1 MIAKNM
7 NKINHSANKLT
18 ITGRLELE
26 PALVES
32 SRNQRS
38 YVHCR
43 FEQFVQA
50 IRSLNELEGNRHDEQ
65 FLQRGEDTLLRPK
78 PDYKCCDQATQTHNG
93 IKDIPPIRAETAPP
107 QPITSDSGIQD
118 DNARNC

>member
-1 MIAKNM
+1 MAKNM

-26 PALVES
+26 LALAEGS
-32 SRNQRS
+32 GNQRS
-38 YVHCR
+38 HIHCSL
-43 FEQFVQA
+43 EQFVQTV
-50 IRSLNELEGNRHDEQ
+50 RSLNELEGNRHDEQ

-78 PDYKCCDQATQTHNG
+78 ADHKCCDQATQTHNG
-93 IKDIPPIRAETAPP
+93 IKDIPAIGAETAPP
-107 QPITSDSGIQD
+107 QPITSDSGVQD